1 MSPARR
7 ALITGVTGQD
17 GAYLARLLLGKGYEV
32 FGTFR
37 RSSSPNFWRLH
48 ALGSGTDVQLV
59 PIDLSDTSS
68 LVEAIRI
75 AKPDELYNL
84 AAQSFVGTSFETPL
98 STAEV
103 SGLSTTR
110 LLEMVRH
117 LKPDTRFY
125 QASTSEMYGSNS
137 AVPQSETSE
146 MSPMSPYAAAKL
158 YAHNITRMYRD
169 AYGLHASAGILFN
182 HESPLRGLEFVTRK
196 ISNAV
201 AKIKVGVEESL
212 HLGNL
217 EARRDWGYAPEYVEA
232 MWLMLQQDEPAD
244 YVIATGE
251 SHSVREFCE
260 AAFGFVDLDWERH
273 VRHDERFTRP
283 LDVPLLM
290 GDASRARES
299 LGWQHAT
306 SFQMLVELMVD
317 ADLQRWQSWQAG
329 KAFPWDAPFHTD
341 EMRVITRTLQV

>member
-1 MSPARR
+1 
-7 ALITGVTGQD
+7 
-17 GAYLARLLLGKGYEV
+17 
-32 FGTFR
+32 
-37 RSSSPNFWRLH
+37 
-48 ALGSGTDVQLV
+48 
-59 PIDLSDTSS
+59 
-68 LVEAIRI
+68 
-75 AKPDELYNL
+75 
-84 AAQSFVGTSFETPL
+84 
-98 STAEV
+98 
-103 SGLSTTR
+103 
-110 LLEMVRH
+110 MVRH

-125 QASTSEMYGSNS
+125 QASTSEMFGANS
-137 AVPQSETSE
+137 KVPQSETSE

-158 YAHNITRMYRD
+158 YAHSITRMYRD

-201 AKIKVGVEESL
+201 AKIKAGVADSVY
-212 HLGNL
+212 LGNI

-232 MWLMLQQDEPAD
+232 MWLMLQQDAPAD

-260 AAFGFVDLDWERH
+260 AAFGFVGLDWQRH
-273 VRHDERFTRP
+273 VRHDDRFTRP

-290 GDASRARES
+290 GDASRARQA

-306 SFQMLVELMVD
+306 SFDKLVELMVD
-317 ADLQRWQSWQAG
+317 ADLRRWQSWEAG

-341 EMRVITRTLQV
+341 EMRVITRSLQV

>member
-110 LLEMVRH
+110 LLEMRAPPQARHALLPGIDERDVR
-117 LKPDTRFY
+117 LKLGR
-125 QASTSEMYGSNS
+125 A
-137 AVPQSETSE
+137 AVGDDAD
-146 MSPMSPYAAAKL
+146 MSPLSPYGRGQGRTRHYITRQLPRRATGCMRRRASSSTTNRRAAA
-158 YAHNITRMYRD
+158 
-169 AYGLHASAGILFN
+169 
-182 HESPLRGLEFVTRK
+182 
-196 ISNAV
+196 
-201 AKIKVGVEESL
+201 
-212 HLGNL
+212 
-217 EARRDWGYAPEYVEA
+217 
-232 MWLMLQQDEPAD
+232 
-244 YVIATGE
+244 
-251 SHSVREFCE
+251 
-260 AAFGFVDLDWERH
+260 
-273 VRHDERFTRP
+273 
-283 LDVPLLM
+283 
-290 GDASRARES
+290 
-299 LGWQHAT
+299 
-306 SFQMLVELMVD
+306 
-317 ADLQRWQSWQAG
+317 
-329 KAFPWDAPFHTD
+329 
-341 EMRVITRTLQV
+341 

>member
-1 MSPARR
+1 VSGPRR
-7 ALITGVTGQD
+7 ALLTGLTGQD
-17 GAYLARLLLGKGYEV
+17 GAYLAQLLLGKGYEV
-32 FGTFR
+32 YGTFR

-48 ALGSGTDVQLV
+48 VLDIATDVQLI
-59 PIDLSDTSS
+59 PIDLSDASS

-75 AKPDELYNL
+75 AQPDELYNL

-103 SGLSTTR
+103 SGLSTAR

-137 AVPQSETSE
+137 TVPQSETSE
-146 MSPMSPYAAAKL
+146 MLPASPYAAAKL
-158 YAHNITRMYRD
+158 YAHGITRMYRE

-201 AKIKVGVEESL
+201 AKIKVGVESSL

-251 SHSVREFCE
+251 SHTVREFCE
-260 AAFGFVDLDWERH
+260 AAFGFVGLDPQQH

-290 GDASRARES
+290 GDATRAREV
-299 LGWQHAT
+299 LGWEHAT
-306 SFQMLVELMVD
+306 SFQKLVELMVE
-317 ADLQRWQSWQAG
+317 ADLERWQSWQDG

-341 EMRVITRTLQV
+341 EMRVITRTLKV